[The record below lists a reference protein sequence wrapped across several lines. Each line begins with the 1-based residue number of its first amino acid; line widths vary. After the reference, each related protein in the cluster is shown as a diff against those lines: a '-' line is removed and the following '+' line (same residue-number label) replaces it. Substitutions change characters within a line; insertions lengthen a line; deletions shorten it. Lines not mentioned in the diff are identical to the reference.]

1 VCGGYEGVC
10 CQAVA
15 LRDFPNDVH
24 GSSLLLVDGLGG
36 DDTKQGDSNCNGY
49 AHEHLAC
56 CVKREQTDIALQ
68 NRQHCKDDGEPH
80 RFGFEQLK
88 RHDESFRGLNRF

>member
-1 VCGGYEGVC
+1 MCRLNEGVC

-15 LRDFPNDVH
+15 LRDCPNYVH
-24 GSSLLLVDGLGG
+24 DESLLLVNGLGG
-36 DDTKQGDSNCNGY
+36 DDTKQRDSDSNGY

-88 RHDESFRGLNRF
+88 RHDESFRGLN